1 MMMFKLFDQT
11 SEGYIPNNMIKK
23 FHVKPDN
30 NTTHSLT
37 GGIDLYNTKD
47 ELLGVEWNY
56 GTEFMIPFEIVG
68 EVYDDSEL
76 EFVSL
81 WDFLENRVI
90 KVSFLDHFYNE
101 EFSFETTMDNLN
113 FSDNGPVYEL

>member
-11 SEGYIPNNMIKK
+11 SEGYIPNNMIKT

-37 GGIDLYNTKD
+37 GGIDLYNAKD

-101 EFSFETTMDNLN
+101 ELSFEATMDNLN